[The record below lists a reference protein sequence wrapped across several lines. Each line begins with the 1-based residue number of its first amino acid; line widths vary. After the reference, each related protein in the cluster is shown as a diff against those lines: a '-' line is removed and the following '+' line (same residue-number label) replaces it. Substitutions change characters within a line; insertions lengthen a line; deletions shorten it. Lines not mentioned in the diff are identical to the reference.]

1 MQKEE
6 NSSQKIKALH
16 AQAKKLIDA
25 NESEEFVLTELCKN
39 GITVDYAAIIIDN
52 VLNDIRDKK
61 DFWKLL
67 VMGSFITIAGSFI
80 SYTSYTNANDR
91 GGYYF
96 IFWGIVVA
104 GIVMIFRAFTLYRK

>member
-16 AQAKKLIDA
+16 AQAKKLIGA
-25 NESEEFVLTELCKN
+25 NESEEFVISELCKN
-39 GITVDYAAIIIDN
+39 GITEDYAAIIIDN

-67 VMGSFITIAGSFI
+67 VMGSFITISGLLI
-80 SYTSYTNANDR
+80 TYTSYTSSENT

-96 IFWGIVVA
+96 IFWGIVIT